1 MMLAMNSGPFP
12 CRCCGH
18 RTLSTAPPGSWE
30 VCPVCFWED
39 VQPNETYLDP
49 YEVALVIAQENFAE
63 IGACEEKWCPAEQ
76 RLVGP

>member
-1 MMLAMNSGPFP
+1 M
-12 CRCCGH
+12 
-18 RTLSTAPPGSWE
+18 
-30 VCPVCFWED
+30 CFWED